1 MQDGKKQIAH
11 VAFYLK
17 PQHTGKVLL
26 VFVVECRWMAAIR
39 SDIGGKQSDHCVGH
53 IQNILYQDSR
63 GALP

>member
-1 MQDGKKQIAH
+1 MQDRKKQIAH

-39 SDIGGKQSDHCVGH
+39 SDIGGKQSDH
-53 IQNILYQDSR
+53 
-63 GALP
+63 